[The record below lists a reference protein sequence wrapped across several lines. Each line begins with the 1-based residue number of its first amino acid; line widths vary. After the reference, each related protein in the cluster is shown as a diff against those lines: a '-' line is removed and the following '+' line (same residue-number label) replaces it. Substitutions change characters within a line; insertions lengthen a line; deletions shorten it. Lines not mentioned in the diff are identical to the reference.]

1 VSEAVESRSP
11 AASGIDE
18 EEIRTI
24 VQALDEGDGQAILEL
39 FAPLHPADQAALLH
53 ALSDEQRG
61 QTVDLMAPVL
71 EPETL
76 NWLDAEIRDE
86 VVRRLGPKASAAILS
101 ELESDD
107 VVEIMEDL
115 DLDDRAA
122 ILDEMPAGDRVQVE
136 QALAYPDY
144 TAARLVQRDNVVV
157 PDFWTVGQTID
168 YCRDKSGELPD
179 EFWDILIVDPKMRP
193 VGQVHVSEVLRSQRD
208 VTMNSLK
215 LKELFLIKANTDQ
228 EEVARL
234 FRKYGLASAPVVD
247 GAGRLMGIVTL
258 DDIVEVVEEEA
269 EDDLLRLGGV
279 AESDRWA
286 GPWVT
291 ALHRLPWLMI
301 NLATAV
307 IASLVI
313 GVFEQSIERLTA
325 LAVLMPMVASMG
337 GNAGTQTLTVTVRTL
352 AVSDLGRSE
361 AFRLV
366 VKETL
371 VGLLNGGSFLVVGL
385 STAFVWFWQGE
396 LAIVFGVAMLINL
409 SVAGLAGAAIPIG
422 LQRVGLDPAVAS
434 TVFLTT
440 VTDVVGF
447 FSFLALATL
456 VLL

>member
-1 VSEAVESRSP
+1 MNDGSETRSP

-18 EEIRTI
+18 EEIRAV
-24 VQALDEGDGQAILEL
+24 VQALDQDDGQAVLEL
-39 FAPLHPADQAALLH
+39 FAPLHPADQAAMLH
-53 ALSDEQRG
+53 ALSDDQRDRA
-61 QTVDLMAPVL
+61 VDLSAPVL

-76 NWLDAEIRDE
+76 NWLDSEVRDE
-86 VVRRLGPKASAAILS
+86 VIGRLGPKASAAILS

-115 DLDDRAA
+115 DQDDRAA
-122 ILDEMPAGDRVQVE
+122 ILGEMPAAERFQVE

-168 YCRDKSGELPD
+168 HCRNRSDDLPD

-208 VTMNSLK
+208 VTMSSLK

-247 GAGRLMGIVTL
+247 SAGRLMGIVTL

-279 AESDRWA
+279 ADSDRFA

-291 ALHRLPWLMI
+291 ALHRLPWLAI
-301 NLATAV
+301 NLVTAV

-313 GVFEQSIERLTA
+313 GVFEQSIEKLTA
-325 LAVLMPMVASMG
+325 LAVLMPMV
-337 GNAGTQTLTVTVRTL
+337 
-352 AVSDLGRSE
+352 
-361 AFRLV
+361 
-366 VKETL
+366 
-371 VGLLNGGSFLVVGL
+371 
-385 STAFVWFWQGE
+385 
-396 LAIVFGVAMLINL
+396 
-409 SVAGLAGAAIPIG
+409 
-422 LQRVGLDPAVAS
+422 
-434 TVFLTT
+434 
-440 VTDVVGF
+440 
-447 FSFLALATL
+447 
-456 VLL
+456 